1 MQSQVVTFLDN
12 VESTTC
18 YSIKNKTLSIELNS
32 ILVKNQNAVICK
44 SGNSCLQGKIGG
56 GLWFLKYWNSGE
68 VPLTGKEMSCEN
80 LVPLCCREI

>member
-18 YSIKNKTLSIELNS
+18 YSIKNKTLSIELNN

-56 GLWFLKYWNSGE
+56 GL
-68 VPLTGKEMSCEN
+68 
-80 LVPLCCREI
+80 